1 MTTIDSPMNPTM
13 KNSTPPSLPPSA
25 PTDPRLK
32 WGDRAL
38 LRLVWRS
45 VHSVSA
51 HVPALRTRLHAGPAP
66 RQLLALLTFCYS
78 TGIYASEDIE
88 YAARQGRLPSG
99 LVPRH
104 GLTTDL
110 LRAFRRAN
118 RPWIEETLARVFAR
132 LPEAA
137 AWFSSAADAALPRER
152 HLDACRRAARRAVE
166 LATLFDTALA
176 D

>member
-1 MTTIDSPMNPTM
+1 MTTIDNQATATM
-13 KNSTPPSLPPSA
+13 KKLTPPPAQPPVPA
-25 PTDPRLK
+25 DPRLK

-38 LRLVWRS
+38 LRLVWKS
-45 VHSVSA
+45 VRAVSA
-51 HVPALRTRLHAGPAP
+51 HVPPLRIRLPGGPDP

-78 TGIYASEDIE
+78 TGIYATEDIE
-88 YAARQGRLPSG
+88 YAARQGRLPPG
-99 LVPRH
+99 LVPRS
-104 GLTTDL
+104 GLTADL

-118 RPWIEETLARVFAR
+118 RPWIEESLARVFAR

-137 AWFSSAADAALPRER
+137 AWFTTAAENALPPER
-152 HLDACRRAARRAVE
+152 HLEACRRAARRAVE